1 MLAAIAVFGATAHGH
16 ADRLR
21 ADGKFFRDEQGAVV
35 VLRGLNVAA
44 DAKVPPF
51 RPISDPSMLDRLPEL
66 GVNVARLLFTWEA
79 FEPER
84 GNYDASYLDYYAA
97 AVDALDARGVRVI
110 VDVHQDAFSRF
121 STDGCGEGMPSWAI
135 SSSVAPDV
143 PDNGPNCSSW
153 GIKFI
158 LDTDTHRSW
167 NDFYADVGG
176 VRTSY
181 LAMLTE
187 VAKRVGAHPA
197 VIGYD
202 MLNEPWG
209 DEVTQIGP
217 LYEEAARALK
227 AEDPD
232 AILFVSAQA
241 LTSAGQETLL
251 AKPTFTNFAYSPHY
265 YDGGIVLS
273 KTWSGGTLDE
283 PVGRMSAQA
292 DRWNAPLFVGE
303 FGGPAD
309 AVNVGAYVDAFYAA
323 LDTRFSSGAQW
334 AMAMKWDPVK
344 KDGWNTEDFSIVD
357 DLGKL
362 RANYRVRAYAP
373 RISGEPTS
381 FSSVLDPEPVVELSW
396 SHRPELGKTRIF
408 APEAELFGGR
418 TRITTRGGLACA
430 YEADRRH
437 LSCGSAEAGEKT
449 ARLERCRDAAACQDS
464 PPPDDGG
471 GCSVSSGSTDA
482 PFVYLLVALFGFRA
496 RSRRRRAAR
505 ARPSTSRITWR
516 LDPARPTSRKP
527 RSANTGTKPMKR

>member
-1 MLAAIAVFGATAHGH
+1 MRDFGWRRGFWGAIAVLGVATSAH
-16 ADRLR
+16 ADVLR

-51 RPISDPSMLDRLPEL
+51 RPISDASLLDRLPEL

-84 GNYDASYLDYYAA
+84 GNYDSSYLDYYAG
-97 AVDALDARGVRVI
+97 AVDTLHARGVRVI

-135 SSSVAPDV
+135 SPSVVPDV
-143 PDNGPNCSSW
+143 PDNGPNCASW

-176 VRTSY
+176 VRTRY
-181 LAMLTE
+181 LAMLTA
-187 VAKRVGAHPA
+187 VAKRVGTHPA

-217 LYEEAARALK
+217 LYEDAARALR

-251 AKPTFTNFAYSPHY
+251 AQPTFANLAYSPHY

-283 PVGRMSAQA
+283 PVGRMSTQA
-292 DRWNAPLFVGE
+292 ERWDVPLFVGE
-303 FGGPAD
+303 FGGPAE
-309 AVNVGAYVDAFYAA
+309 AVNVGAYVDAFHAA
-323 LDTRFSSGAQW
+323 LDVRFASGAQW

-357 DLGKL
+357 DAGEL
-362 RANYRVRAYAP
+362 RPNFRLRGYPA
-373 RISGEPTS
+373 RISGEPKNFNS
-381 FSSVLDPEPVVELSW
+381 LLDPEPVVTLSW
-396 SHRPELGKTRIF
+396 VHRPELGKTQVF
-408 APEAELFGGR
+408 APENALFGGR
-418 TRITTRGGLACA
+418 ARITTSGGLACS

-437 LSCGSAEAGEKT
+437 LSCESAQTGEKT
-449 ARLERCRDAAACQDS
+449 LRLERCRDANGCQGS
-464 PPPDDGG
+464 PPPDDNG
-471 GCSVSSGSTDA
+471 GCSTSAVPPGRSPNALLGFALASLAISISRWASARRFVSRA
-482 PFVYLLVALFGFRA
+482 PGV
-496 RSRRRRAAR
+496 
-505 ARPSTSRITWR
+505 
-516 LDPARPTSRKP
+516 
-527 RSANTGTKPMKR
+527 